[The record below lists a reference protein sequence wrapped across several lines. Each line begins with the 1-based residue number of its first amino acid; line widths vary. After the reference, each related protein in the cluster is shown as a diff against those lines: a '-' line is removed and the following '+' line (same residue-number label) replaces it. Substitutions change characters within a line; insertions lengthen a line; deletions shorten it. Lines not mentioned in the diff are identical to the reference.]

1 MSALKRRGW
10 RAALLAAALPVALA
24 TSAARAG
31 PPFLTDDPEPV
42 ELHHWE
48 VYAFTQATGTAG
60 DVSGAQPGVEVNYG
74 AAPNLQIHLIAPV
87 AFDQPDGAPRV
98 FGYGDTEIGMKF
110 RFIQEAKDGWTPQ
123 IGVFPLIELP
133 TGDAQRGLGAG
144 YTRIFLPLWAQ
155 KSQGDWTL
163 YGGGGYWINPGP
175 GNRDYWFSGLVVQRQ
190 IARPLALGAEVFHQT
205 PDRVGGPATTAFN
218 LGGVYDLSAHTHL
231 LLSAGRGI
239 QGAAQTNRFSYYG
252 AIQWTF

>member
-1 MSALKRRGW
+1 M
-10 RAALLAAALPVALA
+10 
-24 TSAARAG
+24 
-31 PPFLTDDPEPV
+31 
-42 ELHHWE
+42 
-48 VYAFTQATGTAG
+48 
-60 DVSGAQPGVEVNYG
+60 
-74 AAPNLQIHLIAPV
+74 
-87 AFDQPDGAPRV
+87 